1 MSSGAAEV
9 YAAGNATQDFLHL
22 SYVAEEL
29 GIGFELP
36 FNLQID
42 NTAAEAFAN
51 DTVIKTKLKHIDC
64 RQDWVRILRCS
75 RRGLSGQLEQQH
87 QSNFKVS

>member
-51 DTVIKTKLKHIDC
+51 DTVIKTKLKHIA
-64 RQDWVRILRCS
+64 V
-75 RRGLSGQLEQQH
+75 GLSSGLGSHSARPHYLYSYARGYQAECG
-87 QSNFKVS
+87 